1 MIAVESTNRHGC
13 ASREGDVVEGI
24 TYPCFRVEQ
33 DRLGLWRWTYYHDE
47 GKPLA
52 MSFAGHA
59 SERDCRRAIELIG
72 HCGQAHIFIKE
83 PGDTGRWLRP
93 DFELH
98 SELVR
103 SEPIRAQPIPIRSE
117 PTRSEPTRSEPTRS
131 EPTRG
136 PPYGAPPTQWDWDY

>member
-1 MIAVESTNRHGC
+1 M
-13 ASREGDVVEGI
+13 
-24 TYPCFRVEQ
+24 EQ

-52 MSFAGHA
+52 MSYAGHA

-72 HCGQAHIFIKE
+72 HCGQAQTFIKE

-103 SEPIRAQPIPIRSE
+103 SEPIRAE
-117 PTRSEPTRSEPTRS
+117 PTRSAPTREPVH
-131 EPTRG
+131 
-136 PPYGAPPTQWDWDY
+136 GAPPTQWDWDY